1 MFNNQWF
8 DAMLP
13 SFHTLLAVL
22 WLLPAL
28 MHGKLSHHWWLAQA
42 SAAGGALCAA
52 MLMAW
57 QGLHAALLFQLLI
70 QLLAWVILRFSARYL
85 SGETGQARFLRAVGW
100 LLCGATLVVA
110 SQDWLTLLAGWLLT
124 SPALQSLLTFFPQRP
139 QARIAARREAVAS
152 RLAELC
158 LLLAAGLISWAVGS
172 MSFDAVA
179 QPLTSPNAELAR
191 QLGAVLLVGCVVL
204 KTAQLP
210 FHGWLTQVME
220 APTPVSALLHAGVVN
235 LGGMVLIKLSALW
248 SVVPLA
254 SWLLVLWGG
263 LTAGLACWVMQT
275 RISIKLRLA
284 WSTCAQMGF
293 MLMECGLG
301 QYSLALLHLVT
312 HSIYKAHA
320 FLSSG
325 SQVRAT
331 IRQSATPGQ
340 HGKLWHAGSGIAG
353 IALLVASLQGWQ
365 LALGHALQPPLLL
378 IVVIGLGLAPLCQ
391 RSLRG
396 YAVALLLCQVY
407 LLLHTLF
414 ATLQA
419 DQASAP
425 LGCQLLVAALFVAL
439 FLLQGWLQH
448 HPDHA
453 LTRRLYALAFGGLYL
468 DEWWVRT
475 SMRTRLYRLG
485 RLSQPRQQGATA
497 HDHA

>member
-1 MFNNQWF
+1 
-8 DAMLP
+8 
-13 SFHTLLAVL
+13 
-22 WLLPAL
+22 
-28 MHGKLSHHWWLAQA
+28 
-42 SAAGGALCAA
+42 
-52 MLMAW
+52 
-57 QGLHAALLFQLLI
+57 
-70 QLLAWVILRFSARYL
+70 
-85 SGETGQARFLRAVGW
+85 
-100 LLCGATLVVA
+100 
-110 SQDWLTLLAGWLLT
+110 
-124 SPALQSLLTFFPQRP
+124 
-139 QARIAARREAVAS
+139 
-152 RLAELC
+152 
-158 LLLAAGLISWAVGS
+158 
-172 MSFDAVA
+172 
-179 QPLTSPNAELAR
+179 
-191 QLGAVLLVGCVVL
+191 LLVGCVVL

-331 IRQSATPGQ
+331 IRQSASPASTASCGIWPAAWPASRCCWPAC
-340 HGKLWHAGSGIAG
+340 KAGSWHWAMPCNRPAADCGHRPGPGPAVPTQPARLCPGAAAMPGVPAAAHPVCHPAG
-353 IALLVASLQGWQ
+353 RSGQRAAWLPAAGC
-365 LALGHALQPPLLL
+365 
-378 IVVIGLGLAPLCQ
+378 GLFL
-391 RSLRG
+391 
-396 YAVALLLCQVY
+396 
-407 LLLHTLF
+407 
-414 ATLQA
+414 
-419 DQASAP
+419 
-425 LGCQLLVAALFVAL
+425 AL
-439 FLLQGWLQH
+439 FLLQGWIAT
-448 HPDHA
+448 PPGHA
-453 LTRRLYALAFGGLYL
+453 LTQRLYALAFGGLYL
-468 DEWWVRT
+468 DEWWLRT

>member
-1 MFNNQWF
+1 
-8 DAMLP
+8 MLP
-13 SFHTLLAVL
+13 SCHTLLALL

-28 MHGKLSHHWWLAQA
+28 LRCPLPLHWRLAQTSAVCGAVLAA
-42 SAAGGALCAA
+42 SL
-52 MLMAW
+52 LLV

-85 SGETGQARFLRAVGW
+85 TGETGQTRFLRAVGW

-139 QARIAARREAVAS
+139 QARLAARREAVAS

-158 LLLAAGLISWAVGS
+158 LLLAAGLISWSVGS
-172 MSFDAVA
+172 IAFDDVA
-179 QPLTSPNAELAR
+179 RTLGSPNAELAR
-191 QLGAVLLVGCVVL
+191 QAGALLLVGCVVL

-235 LGGMVLIKLSALW
+235 LGGMVLIKLAALW
-248 SVVPLA
+248 AVVPLA
-254 SWLLVLWGG
+254 SWLLVLWGS

-293 MLMECGLG
+293 MLLECGLG

-325 SQVRAT
+325 SQVRTT
-331 IRQSATPGQ
+331 IRQTITPGH
-340 HGKLWHAGSGIAG
+340 HGKLWHVGSGIAG
-353 IALLVASLQGWQ
+353 IALLLASLQGWQ

-391 RSLRG
+391 RNLRA
-396 YAVALLLCQVY
+396 YALALLLCQVY

-414 ATLQA
+414 ASMQA
-419 DQASAP
+419 DHASVP
-425 LGCQLLVAALFVAL
+425 LSGQLLVAALFVAL

-453 LTRRLYALAFGGLYL
+453 LTHRLYALAFGGLYL

-485 RLSQPRQQGATA
+485 RLAKPHQQGATA
-497 HDHA
+497 HDPA